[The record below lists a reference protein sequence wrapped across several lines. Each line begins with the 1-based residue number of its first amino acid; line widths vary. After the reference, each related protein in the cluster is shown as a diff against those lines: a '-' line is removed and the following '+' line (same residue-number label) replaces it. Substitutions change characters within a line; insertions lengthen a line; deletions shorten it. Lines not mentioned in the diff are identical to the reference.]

1 MVIMHYRSKR
11 KASGGRYKAYRKKRL
26 FEAGN
31 SPAFPTLGERKFK
44 AVRTRGGASKIKLVH
59 DEFMNVTDP
68 STKKSFKVKITNV
81 TDNPA
86 NKQYTRQN
94 ILTKGAVVQT
104 EKGKA
109 RITNRPAQDGCVS
122 GVLIS

>member
-1 MVIMHYRSKR
+1 MVIIHYRSKR
-11 KASGGRYKAYRKKRL
+11 KASGGRYKAHRKKRL

-31 SPAFPTLGERKFK
+31 SPTFPTLGERKIK
-44 AVRTRGGASKIKLVH
+44 AVRTKGGNIKTKLVH
-59 DEFMNVTDP
+59 DEFMNVTDL

-94 ILTKGAVVQT
+94 ILTKGAIVQT